1 LQIGCRCLAEPWFP
15 PAADGGL
22 AGRRALPV
30 FSEVL
35 DTAPNGSGFVLYQAD
50 AGDSVAGMPKLR
62 ILASLL
68 SLSLSPP
75 LPARTWTDKDGR
87 SMEAEIVG
95 ADGLQVT
102 VNKGGKEF
110 KMPLDRL
117 SDKDREYVKEWL
129 EEQEDKADD
138 KEEEAPGGAAAGQLT
153 FDGKPLVAGGKTN
166 LFQYDYSPE
175 QLENTKKLK
184 GKDTGYK
191 IALALP
197 ADFNPAKPQKVF
209 VVSTA
214 VNDAKQGLAGNVGM
228 MGFFGKQCAA
238 NGWVCLAYDTNLG
251 RQDHDGDLMAAL
263 EKINAQWPQFKTWDF
278 AVGGFSGGAKA
289 CFFPCAY
296 LLKHDY
302 KVVGAFLAGC
312 NEDRSGAGQATY
324 RVPKSAYKNVKV
336 FLGNPTYKADY
347 APPVAASLKKNG
359 MSKIRAEVH
368 QGKNSLDYG
377 QFAVALKWFAGQ
389 E

>member
-1 LQIGCRCLAEPWFP
+1 M
-15 PAADGGL
+15 
-22 AGRRALPV
+22 
-30 FSEVL
+30 S
-35 DTAPNGSGFVLYQAD
+35 
-50 AGDSVAGMPKLR
+50 KLR

-68 SLSLSPP
+68 VLSLSPS
-75 LPARTWTDKDGR
+75 LPARTWTDKEGR
-87 SMEAEIVG
+87 SMEAEIVT
-95 ADGLQVT
+95 ADESQVT

-110 KMPLDRL
+110 KLPLDRL
-117 SDKDREYVKEWL
+117 RDEDQEYVKEWL

-138 KEEEAPGGAAAGQLT
+138 KNEDAPGGTAAGKLT

-166 LFQYDYSPE
+166 LFEYDYSPE
-175 QLENTKKLK
+175 QLERAKKNK

-197 ADFNPAKPQKVF
+197 ADFDPAKPQKIF
-209 VVSTA
+209 VVCTA

-228 MGFFGKQCAA
+228 MGFFGKQCAT

-251 RQDHDGDLMAAL
+251 RQDHDEDLVAAL
-263 EKINAQWPQFKTWDF
+263 EKINGQWPQFKTWDF

-296 LLKHDY
+296 LLKNEY

-312 NEDRSGAGQATY
+312 NQDLSGTGQAAY
-324 RVPKSAYKNVKV
+324 RVSKSAYKDIKV
-336 FLGNPTYKADY
+336 FLGNPPYKADY
-347 APPVAASLKKNG
+347 APPMAASLKKNG
-359 MSKIRAEVH
+359 MSNVRAEVH

-377 QFAVALKWFAGQ
+377 QFASALKWFAGQ
-389 E
+389 G